1 MSSNLGYRRKV
12 LLELVVDVMASPK
25 AETELT
31 IELNSSP
38 LVETAA
44 AQSRSRSRIAQ
55 LTAPHDS
62 WLNGT

>member
-1 MSSNLGYRRKV
+1 M

>member
-1 MSSNLGYRRKV
+1 MLGLVVMAKMSSTWASRRKV

-31 IELNSSP
+31 IELSSSP

-44 AQSRSRSRIAQ
+44 AQSHVRV
-55 LTAPHDS
+55 LE
-62 WLNGT
+62 